1 MFSTRAD
8 ITNGNGQ
15 SHSGEAI
22 RQISSRR
29 HPGAAPIA
37 THTAQTLLFGL
48 GFWCASV
55 GLAQDNAPPADEPIV
70 ITITGGRIASPV
82 DRVPAAISVVDQDKM
97 QRGTQQLGLDE
108 SLAGVPGLFM
118 QNRYNFAQD
127 LRISMRGFGAR
138 ANFGIR
144 GIKILV
150 DGVPQTLPD
159 GQGQVDSIDLGST
172 QQIDVIRGPAS
183 SLWGNASGGVINI
196 TTEDG
201 PLQPFVDAG
210 AALGDFGYR
219 KYQLKAAG
227 DRGSVNYL
235 ANGSRLELDGY
246 RDHSQVENKLFNS
259 KVRFL
264 IDESSKL
271 VALVNLTDSPVAQDP
286 GALTRDEMNVDPTQA
301 SQRNVIF
308 DAGEQVEQEKLS
320 FVYNK
325 MFDNHRK
332 LTVRNYYVWRDFE
345 NRLPF
350 AGGGAVRLD
359 RFFLGGGVLYTH
371 DGDIMGLNNRLVAG
385 IDLDKQNDDR
395 RRFDN
400 NQGVLGAL
408 AFDQKETVTGAG
420 AFVRS
425 ELSATEQLDLFVG
438 ARYDRIEFD
447 VDDRFLTNG
456 DDSGQRIIEQ
466 VSPMIGI
473 VYDLSPRT
481 NLYANVSTSF
491 ETPTTAEF
499 ANPSGQGGF
508 NPKLE
513 PQTATNY
520 ELGIKG
526 TIASGIRYEAALFHI
541 DIKDELIPFEVATQP
556 GRTFF
561 VNAGESTR
569 DGVELTLSAP
579 VTPHLS
585 ASVSYTYSDFVFDRF
600 ADSQG
605 SVFDGNRIPG
615 VPKHLLHA
623 DLSYQRRGFFADW
636 ELLHVG
642 DFYVD
647 NANSEKNDSY
657 TVSNAKAGYAGD
669 HDNWEWTLYLGV
681 NNLFDAAYAAN
692 VRINAF
698 GGRYFEPAPDRNLY
712 TGMHLRYRFGL

>member
-1 MFSTRAD
+1 MFFQGTD
-8 ITNGNGQ
+8 IASGRGAKQPIHGN
-15 SHSGEAI
+15 
-22 RQISSRR
+22 R
-29 HPGAAPIA
+29 HAGTWPI
-37 THTAQTLLFGL
+37 TMHTAQALLLGVGL
-48 GFWCASV
+48 SCAAV
-55 GLAQDNAPPADEPIV
+55 GLAQENAPAAEEPIV
-70 ITITGGRIASPV
+70 ITITGGRIAPPV
-82 DRVPAAISVVDQDKM
+82 DRAPAAISVVGQDKI

-159 GQGQVDSIDLGST
+159 GQGQVDSIDLGSAE
-172 QQIDVIRGPAS
+172 QIDVIRGPAS

-210 AALGDFGYR
+210 TAFGDFGYR
-219 KYQLKAAG
+219 KYQLKTAG
-227 DRGSVNYL
+227 DVGSVNYL

-246 RDHSQVENKLFNS
+246 RDHSRVETDRFNT
-259 KVRFL
+259 KVRFA
-264 IDESSKL
+264 IDESSNL
-271 VALVNLTDSPVAQDP
+271 VALVNLTDSPIAQDP
-286 GALTRDEMNVDPTQA
+286 GALTREQMDLDPTQA
-301 SQRNVIF
+301 RQRNVIF
-308 DAGEQVEQEKLS
+308 DAGERVEQQKLGL
-320 FVYNK
+320 VYHK
-325 MFDNHRK
+325 TFDDRRT

-350 AGGGAVRLD
+350 VGGGAVRLD
-359 RFFLGGGVLYTH
+359 RFLLGGGVLYTH
-371 DGDIMGLNNRLVAG
+371 DGDFMGLNNRLVAG

-395 RRFDN
+395 QRFDN

-408 AFDQKETVTGAG
+408 GFDQKETVTGAG

-447 VDDRFLTNG
+447 VDDRFLING
-456 DDSGQRIIEQ
+456 DDSGQRTIEQ

-481 NLYANVSTSF
+481 NLYANISTSF

-499 ANPSGQGGF
+499 ANPSGQGGL
-508 NPKLE
+508 NPELE

-526 TIASGIRYEAALFHI
+526 TISSAIRYEAALFHI
-541 DIKDELIPFEVATQP
+541 DIEDELIPFEVAGQP

-569 DGVELTLSAP
+569 DGVELSLSAP

-600 ADSQG
+600 AGSQG
-605 SVFDGNRIPG
+605 HVFDGNRIPG
-615 VPKHLLHA
+615 VPKHLLVA
-623 DLSYQRRGFFADW
+623 GLSYQRRGFFADW
-636 ELLHVG
+636 EVVHV
-642 DFYVD
+642 DEFYVD

-698 GGRYFEPAPDRNLY
+698 GGRYFEPAPERNLY